1 MDWIQFGHTERVI
14 WMLAV
19 LAMVAFFIWKMI
31 SQREH
36 LGAFLD
42 RTMQARLVTRPTM
55 GSRIMQ
61 LICLALSGTLFVV
74 ALMQPQIVQEER
86 VVASKD
92 AANIFVALDV
102 SKSMLSTDVAPDRLE
117 RAKSEI
123 RDMLPKFSTHRI
135 GLLAFAGRTTV
146 LSPLTMD
153 HGFFRLVLDNA
164 SPQSVTL
171 GGTNLE
177 AVIRKATKLL
187 REQEGPKVLL
197 LITDGEDHDSY
208 PLEAAEEARQAGIVI
223 AAVGLGSATGT
234 TIDYLDKKTGEKKRV
249 QDSSGKDVISKLDE
263 KMLKDIVEKTNG
275 VYVPAQNSVDW
286 DSVMT
291 THILP
296 MVDGAEQVRVQEIR
310 VDLFQWFVGFAL
322 LFFLGFMLLEGRG
335 FSRQTKEKAA

>member
-1 MDWIQFGHTERVI
+1 
-14 WMLAV
+14 
-19 LAMVAFFIWKMI
+19 
-31 SQREH
+31 
-36 LGAFLD
+36 
-42 RTMQARLVTRPTM
+42 MQ
-55 GSRIMQ
+55 
-61 LICLALSGTLFVV
+61 
-74 ALMQPQIVQEER
+74 
-86 VVASKD
+86 
-92 AANIFVALDV
+92 
-102 SKSMLSTDVAPDRLE
+102 
-117 RAKSEI
+117 
-123 RDMLPKFSTHRI
+123 KFSTHRI

-263 KMLKDIVEKTNG
+263 KIESLLKEEN
-275 VYVPAQNSVDW
+275 
-286 DSVMT
+286 
-291 THILP
+291 
-296 MVDGAEQVRVQEIR
+296 
-310 VDLFQWFVGFAL
+310 
-322 LFFLGFMLLEGRG
+322 
-335 FSRQTKEKAA
+335 KE